1 MAEHAKLS
9 ASGSARWLSCPPSV
23 RLESEFPE
31 TTSPYAEEGTLAHSL
46 GELQLRCENKEIT
59 DRQFKIRLKKLN
71 AGGLIDNSMVEYVS
85 SYTEYV
91 MKTLKEH
98 QKQCAD
104 AVLMIEQRL
113 DFSKWVPEGFG
124 TGDAVIISDGV
135 LEIIDLKY
143 GKGVEVSAEDNPQM
157 RLYALGAIETFGC
170 LYDFDQVAMTIFQ
183 PRLDNR
189 SSQTLPVDEL
199 IDWAETYVKPKAA
212 LAFDGKGEFLAGD
225 HCRFCK
231 AKAVCR
237 TRADTN
243 MALAKEE
250 FKVPE
255 LLEPEEIAGY
265 LAKAKDLVAWVEDLK
280 TYAQDQ
286 SLNHGV
292 HYPGMKL
299 VEGRSNRCYI
309 DDLQA
314 VEDALVRQG
323 YTEQEI
329 YDKKILGITAMEKL
343 LGKKKFT
350 ETLGDL
356 VIKPK
361 GKPTL
366 VFEDDKRPA
375 LNTYAE
381 AAEDFKEYTN

>member
-23 RLESEFPE
+23 RLEAEFLE

-71 AGGLIDNSMVEYVS
+71 AGSPIDNSMIEYVS
-85 SYTEYV
+85 GYTEYV

-199 IDWAETYVKPKAA
+199 LDWAETYVKPKAA
-212 LAFDGKGEFLAGD
+212 LAFEGKGEFLAGD
-225 HCRFCK
+225 HCHFCK
-231 AKAVCR
+231 AKAICR
-237 TRADTN
+237 ARADTN

-250 FKVPE
+250 FKPPE

-265 LAKAKDLVAWVEDLK
+265 LAKAKDLVAWVEDMK
-280 TYAQDQ
+280 AHAQDQ
-286 SLNHGV
+286 ALNHGV

-299 VEGRSNRCYI
+299 VEGRSNRCYV

-381 AAEDFKEYTN
+381 AAEDFKEETY

>member
-23 RLESEFPE
+23 RLEAEFPE

-46 GELQLRCENKEIT
+46 GELQLRCENQEIT

-71 AGGLIDNSMVEYVS
+71 AGSPIDNSMIEYVS
-85 SYTEYV
+85 GYTEYV

-199 IDWAETYVKPKAA
+199 LDWAETYVKSKAA
-212 LAFDGKGEFLAGD
+212 LAFEGKGEFLAGD

-231 AKAVCR
+231 AKAICR
-237 TRADTN
+237 ARADTN

-250 FKVPE
+250 FKPPE

-265 LAKAKDLVAWVEDLK
+265 LAKAKDLVAWVEDMK
-280 TYAQDQ
+280 AHAQDQ
-286 SLNHGV
+286 ALYHGV

-299 VEGRSNRCYI
+299 VEGRSNRCYV
-309 DDLQA
+309 DDMQA

>member
-9 ASGSARWLSCPPSV
+9 ASGSARWLSCPLSV
-23 RLESEFPE
+23 RLEAEFPE

-189 SSQTLPVDEL
+189 SSQTLSVDEL
-199 IDWAETYVKPKAA
+199 LDWAETYVKPKAA
-212 LAFDGKGEFLAGD
+212 LAFEGKGEFLAGD

-237 TRADTN
+237 ARADTN

-265 LAKAKDLVAWVEDLK
+265 LAKAKDLVAWVEDMK
-280 TYAQDQ
+280 AHAQDQ
-286 SLNHGV
+286 ALNHGV

-299 VEGRSNRCYI
+299 VEGRSNRCYV

-323 YTEQEI
+323 YAEQEI

-381 AAEDFKEYTN
+381 AAEDFKEETY

>member
-71 AGGLIDNSMVEYVS
+71 AAGLIDNGMIEYVS

-98 QKQCAD
+98 QKQCTD

-189 SSQTLPVDEL
+189 SSQALPVDEL
-199 IDWAETYVKPKAA
+199 LDWAETYVRPKAA
-212 LAFDGKGEFLAGD
+212 LAFEGKGEFLAGD

-237 TRADTN
+237 ARADTN

-265 LAKAKDLVAWVEDLK
+265 LAKAKDLVAWVEDMK
-280 TYAQDQ
+280 AHAQDQ
-286 SLNHGV
+286 ALNHGV

-299 VEGRSNRCYI
+299 VEGRSNRCYV

-323 YTEQEI
+323 YAEQEI